1 MPFNMSTKELRITEY
16 DGGGDNVTATYV
28 QSQTGG
34 SQALSR
40 VDAIVSGLA
49 FRQRQC

>member
-1 MPFNMSTKELRITEY
+1 MPTKELRITEY

-28 QSQTGG
+28 QSHTGG

-40 VDAIVSGLA
+40 VDTIVSSL
-49 FRQRQC
+49 FIRQWQG